1 MTPAGT
7 TGLTFAEFVEYAS
20 AFGSPIAAAGI
31 WLFGIAMLFQN
42 RSRKEQAAEDRKL
55 AREQAERQAAQ
66 AAEDRKAAREQAE
79 RQAAAAAEERKVT
92 QGMLAALQ
100 ELIRR
105 TSPRHHRQQGQVIA
119 PGTLARQAH
128 SALSTFAFNAAR
140 WPGAASLSSIASNS
154 ERAAVHALS
163 TRTASTIAPA

>member
-20 AFGSPIAAAGI
+20 ALGSPIAAAGI

-42 RSRKEQAAEDRKL
+42 RSRKEQAAEDRK
-55 AREQAERQAAQ
+55 
-66 AAEDRKAAREQAE
+66 AAREQAE
-79 RQAAAAAEERKVT
+79 RQAAAAADDRKVT

-105 TSPRHHRQQGQVIA
+105 TPPAR
-119 PGTLARQAH
+119 PG
-128 SALSTFAFNAAR
+128 
-140 WPGAASLSSIASNS
+140 
-154 ERAAVHALS
+154 
-163 TRTASTIAPA
+163 PAE

>member
-1 MTPAGT
+1 MTPAET

-20 AFGSPIAAAGI
+20 ALGSPIAAAGI

-66 AAEDRKAAREQAE
+66 AAEDRKAAREQA
-79 RQAAAAAEERKVT
+79 AEEQKVT

-105 TSPRHHRQQGQVIA
+105 TSPPR
-119 PGTLARQAH
+119 PG
-128 SALSTFAFNAAR
+128 
-140 WPGAASLSSIASNS
+140 
-154 ERAAVHALS
+154 
-163 TRTASTIAPA
+163 PAE